1 MIEVVGVRYHDVGQ
15 IYFYTPKKQTY
26 TINDQVIVESQD
38 AKCLAT
44 VVTKSREM
52 NESDLPQVVKP
63 ILRRATKKDLEQA
76 AANQKAADEAL
87 KIGKEKIRA
96 HQLPMKLIRVA
107 YTFERTKLI
116 FSFTAES
123 RVDFRELVKDLAS
136 EFHTRIELRQIGVR
150 DEAKALGGVGPC
162 GRKLCCATFLGD
174 FIPVSIKMAKDQG
187 LSLNPAKISGLCGRL
202 MCCLKYESEEYERAK
217 NELPDRGKEVE
228 TPDGKGRVVGL
239 DLLSRVIK
247 VRLHDRQTPIEYDYE
262 ELVTK

>member
-15 IYFYTPKKQTY
+15 IYFYAPKKQTY

-44 VVTKSREM
+44 VVTKSRKM
-52 NESDLPQVVKP
+52 DESDLPQIVKP

-76 AANQKAADEAL
+76 AANQQAADEAL
-87 KIGKEKIRA
+87 KIGKEKIWA

-150 DEAKALGGVGPC
+150 DEA
-162 GRKLCCATFLGD
+162 
-174 FIPVSIKMAKDQG
+174 
-187 LSLNPAKISGLCGRL
+187 
-202 MCCLKYESEEYERAK
+202 
-217 NELPDRGKEVE
+217 
-228 TPDGKGRVVGL
+228 
-239 DLLSRVIK
+239 
-247 VRLHDRQTPIEYDYE
+247 
-262 ELVTK
+262 

>member
-1 MIEVVGVRYHDVGQ
+1 
-15 IYFYTPKKQTY
+15 
-26 TINDQVIVESQD
+26 
-38 AKCLAT
+38 
-44 VVTKSREM
+44 
-52 NESDLPQVVKP
+52 
-63 ILRRATKKDLEQA
+63 
-76 AANQKAADEAL
+76 
-87 KIGKEKIRA
+87 
-96 HQLPMKLIRVA
+96 MKLIRVA

-217 NELPDRGKEVE
+217 KNCRIAARKLK
-228 TPDGKGRVVGL
+228 
-239 DLLSRVIK
+239 
-247 VRLHDRQTPIEYDYE
+247 RQMAKDVWSGWIC
-262 ELVTK
+262 